1 MWGDSRCY
9 GRLDRPWF
17 AQPVQHVQWHHSFI
31 LRESFKPSSIEPF
44 SQQFI
49 RVVSPT
55 IGRTNLS
62 FILQWSPF
70 GPPSASDD
78 GQDSG
83 FFIEFDW
90 KVVLIGYGRE
100 LVAGMA
106 LGRTF
111 SHELSHRYR
120 IYFWHTRDNIPWAM
134 LRIKEIK
141 NKLTPLYN
149 TFIHYAILATQQA
162 PDIENDH
169 VNQLT
174 NVPQET

>member
-17 AQPVQHVQWHHSFI
+17 AQPVQQHVQWHHSFI

-62 FILQWSPF
+62 FMLQWSPF

-100 LVAGMA
+100 LVAGVA

-111 SHELSHRYR
+111 SHEIFAWLKRL
-120 IYFWHTRDNIPWAM
+120 M
-134 LRIKEIK
+134 
-141 NKLTPLYN
+141 
-149 TFIHYAILATQQA
+149 
-162 PDIENDH
+162 
-169 VNQLT
+169 
-174 NVPQET
+174 